1 MSRQTFVK
9 IGKLVS
15 LSLIISGHGLI
26 NTEPAA
32 AATRR
37 PKVKLQQP
45 KQEISEAYY
54 DKAWRTWQIGSKKEK
69 EEVIKSLR
77 SIVRKSPEEFMAHYY
92 LGIMVSEEGSPTQA
106 LRHLETALV
115 GFPKSADIHVRMG
128 TLLDS
133 SKKSDQA
140 VEHYRKAL
148 ELEPANAKALSRLGI
163 YELENSNLD
172 KAYDLLYKARQ
183 VQPDNPDTLRG
194 LGSILVEKNNP
205 KEALPIL
212 EQALLFDQKHAE
224 THWLLARAY
233 EQAGQPEKAA
243 EYFALAKKL
252 GRRDPEMKELIGYDM
267 ARSLVKAGK
276 MQEAEAEYKK
286 EIKKNSDAATG
297 HYELA
302 QIYLDTG
309 RENEAIAS
317 YNEAYKANKKLGD
330 GMLKASDIYLHRE
343 EYDKAEEILKQLKKD
358 PEYKDKAEMGLE
370 EIKQTREKQEKLRL
384 EAEMA
389 DRKMDDAGVEANF
402 LQMLSLNK
410 DDASALEGL
419 VEFYKER
426 GYYEKALYW
435 FKRFNKVRPTSDANR
450 KMIEKDLK
458 DRNDQD
464 NFSLFGRKLVTKDY
478 KDNKVLDNSP
488 ISGNDLTNKYTGE
501 HTVWLKALPLKD
513 SVIPD
518 DNLMQLAFNGEN
530 DRLKELAFLI
540 LMTRTEYKKDRRL
553 HEGLMEFYAERGR
566 IEDAVK
572 CINTLKSLG
581 YFTAAEATEKRGK
594 LRGK

>member
-92 LGIMVSEEGSPTQA
+92 LGIMVSEEGSPAQA
-106 LRHLETALV
+106 LRYLETALV

-317 YNEAYKANKKLGD
+317 YNEAYKADKKFGD
-330 GMLKASDIYLHRE
+330 GMLKASDIYLQRE
-343 EYDKAEEILKQLKKD
+343 EYNKAEEILKQLKKD

-370 EIKQTREKQEKLRL
+370 EIKETREKQEKLRL

-540 LMTRTEYKKDRRL
+540 LLTRTEYKKDRRL

-566 IEDAVK
+566 VEDAVK
-572 CINTLKSLG
+572 CVNTLKSLG

>member
-15 LSLIISGHGLI
+15 LALIISGHGLI

-37 PKVKLQQP
+37 PKIKLQQP

-286 EIKKNSDAATG
+286 EIKKNSDAGTG

-302 QIYLDTG
+302 QVYLDTG

-330 GMLKASDIYLHRE
+330 GMLKASDIYLQRE

-370 EIKQTREKQEKLRL
+370 EIKETREKQEKLRL

-410 DDASALEGL
+410 DDAGALEGL

-553 HEGLMEFYAERGR
+553 HEGLLEFYAERGR
-566 IEDAVK
+566 VEDAVK
-572 CINTLKSLG
+572 CVNTLKSLG
-581 YFTAAEATEKRGK
+581 YFTTAEATEKRGK

>member
-15 LSLIISGHGLI
+15 LALIISGHGLI
-26 NTEPAA
+26 GTEPAA

-233 EQAGQPEKAA
+233 EQSGQPEKAA

-276 MQEAEAEYKK
+276 MQEAETEYKK

-343 EYDKAEEILKQLKKD
+343 EYDKAEDILKQLKKD

-370 EIKQTREKQEKLRL
+370 EIKETREKQEKLRL

-402 LQMLSLNK
+402 LQILSLNK
-410 DDASALEGL
+410 DDASALEAL

-435 FKRFNKVRPTSDANR
+435 FKRFNKVRPTSDVNR

-488 ISGNDLTNKYTGE
+488 ISGNDLTNKYTGA

-513 SVIPD
+513 SIIPD

-530 DRLKELAFLI
+530 DRLKEMAFLI
-540 LMTRTEYKKDRRL
+540 LLTRTEYKKDRRL

-566 IEDAVK
+566 VEDAVK
-572 CINTLKSLG
+572 CVNTLKSLG
-581 YFTAAEATEKRGK
+581 YFTAAEATEKRAK

>member
-286 EIKKNSDAATG
+286 EIKKNSDAAIG

-343 EYDKAEEILKQLKKD
+343 EYDKAEDILKQLKKD

-370 EIKQTREKQEKLRL
+370 EIKETREKQEKLRL

-389 DRKMDDAGVEANF
+389 DRKMNDAGVEANF

-410 DDASALEGL
+410 DDASALEAL

-435 FKRFNKVRPTSDANR
+435 FKRYNKVRPTSDVNR

-540 LMTRTEYKKDRRL
+540 LLTRTEYKKDRRL

-566 IEDAVK
+566 VEDAVK
-572 CINTLKSLG
+572 CVNTLKSLG

>member
-286 EIKKNSDAATG
+286 EIKKNSDAAIG

-343 EYDKAEEILKQLKKD
+343 EYDKAEDILKQLKKD

-370 EIKQTREKQEKLRL
+370 EIKETREKQEKLRL

-389 DRKMDDAGVEANF
+389 DRKMNDAGVEANF

-410 DDASALEGL
+410 DDASALEAL

-435 FKRFNKVRPTSDANR
+435 FKRFNKVRPTSDVNR

-540 LMTRTEYKKDRRL
+540 LLTRTEYKKDRRL

-566 IEDAVK
+566 VEDAVK
-572 CINTLKSLG
+572 CVNTLKSLG

>member
-233 EQAGQPEKAA
+233 EQSGQPEKAA

-302 QIYLDTG
+302 QIFLDTG

-343 EYDKAEEILKQLKKD
+343 EYDKAEDILKQLKKD

-370 EIKQTREKQEKLRL
+370 EIKETREKQEKLRL
-384 EAEMA
+384 EDEMA

-435 FKRFNKVRPTSDANR
+435 FKRFNKVRPTSDVNR

-540 LMTRTEYKKDRRL
+540 LMTRTEYKNDRRL
-553 HEGLMEFYAERGR
+553 HEGLLEFYAERGR
-566 IEDAVK
+566 VEDAVK
-572 CINTLKSLG
+572 CVNTLKSLG